1 MIAYAA
7 TGPITSASSFVDTI
21 ERVILFPL
29 ISLMIGVAMLVFMWG
44 AYQFVAN
51 AENDSARSDGKQH
64 MLYGII
70 GFVVMFSALAILK
83 IAALTIGCDIDTP
96 GGCT

>member
-7 TGPITSASSFVDTI
+7 TPTEAACSLIAKV
-21 ERVILFPL
+21 EQVILFPL
-29 ISLMIGVAMLVFMWG
+29 IVLMIAVAMLLFMWG
-44 AYQFVAN
+44 AFQFVAN
-51 AENDSARSDGKQH
+51 ADNDSARTEGKQH

-83 IAALTIGCDIDTP
+83 IAALTFGITVAGC
-96 GGCT
+96 

>member
-7 TGPITSASSFVDTI
+7 TPQEAACGLIAKI
-21 ERVILFPL
+21 EQIILFPL
-29 ISLMIGVAMLVFMWG
+29 IMLMIGVAMLVFMWG
-44 AYQFVAN
+44 AFQFVAN
-51 AENDSARSDGKQH
+51 ADNDSSRAEGKQH

-83 IAALTIGCDIDTP
+83 IAAWTFGISVAGC
-96 GGCT
+96 